1 MHISEVSPVQKNKRV
16 PVHIPQQL
24 PFLPNEAQHPHS
36 VKTSSELCGL
46 DPGLAGSGF
55 SGTDG

>member
-1 MHISEVSPVQKNKRV
+1 MHVSEVSLVQKNRRV
-16 PVHIPQQL
+16 PVRIPQQL
-24 PFLPNEAQHPHS
+24 PFLPDEAQHPHS
-36 VKTSSELCGL
+36 VKTSSEHCGS